1 MLKKVTQWILISMTL
16 VNLTFAVTSITGY
29 ACLQKIKQGG
39 VVRLCCGENCTASG
53 CSGSCTREELII
65 VASS

>member
-1 MLKKVTQWILISMTL
+1 MLKKVTRWILIGMTA
-16 VNLTFAVTSITGY
+16 VNLTLALTSMTGY

-39 VVRLCCGENCTASG
+39 VTRLCCGENCTAGG